1 MSPHDPPPQPPG
13 PPPQPDPGHL
23 LARTGVRWTI
33 IGVLISAVLTV
44 AGWVVQARLTHDD
57 GPGGGASPE
66 TSAPTHTP
74 SPGGT
79 TTAPADGL
87 TAAER
92 ELRDSLNSDQ
102 WQRKSCAHDRAPGS
116 TAALLCAV
124 TAEGITMKADIVLY
138 PSRSKLQEA
147 YQTYASRLPLG
158 NCDVSRNVRGSWHE
172 KGSTLPTGD
181 MVCFTLANGQYV
193 ITCTYYER
201 PALFQVKYTDAAAIT
216 RWWKTLDPVFTTG

>member
-1 MSPHDPPPQPPG
+1 M
-13 PPPQPDPGHL
+13 
-23 LARTGVRWTI
+23 RWTI
-33 IGVLISAVLTV
+33 IGVLISAILTG

-57 GPGGGASPE
+57 GSGGGASPE

-74 SPGGT
+74 GPGGT
-79 TTAPADGL
+79 TTAPA
-87 TAAER
+87 A
-92 ELRDSLNSDQ
+92 
-102 WQRKSCAHDRAPGS
+102 
-116 TAALLCAV
+116 
-124 TAEGITMKADIVLY
+124 LY

-181 MVCFTLANGQYV
+181 MVCFTLTDGQYV

-201 PALFQVKYTDAAAIT
+201 PALFQVRYTDAAAIT
-216 RWWKTLDPVFTTG
+216 RWWKTLDPAFATG